1 MKHTLL
7 LFLSLGLLLPL
18 HSKEAESYNILWIVA
33 EDTSPWLGCYG
44 DPVNEGM
51 TPHLDSLAASGVRF
65 ARAFVPAPVCS
76 ACRSAMMAGQNQIRS
91 GFHEHRSSRGDPKIY
106 LPDGMKLLP
115 DIMRENGYATF
126 NFGKDD
132 YNFIYQ
138 RDETYSYSNPRYQED
153 MDKIPWEDIKA
164 NQPFFG
170 QIQTKGGKNNTS
182 KIDPALKTDP
192 AVVTVPHD
200 YPQNQLYRETVAQ
213 HYDAIR
219 KEDITVGK
227 VLAKLEEHGLTKNTI
242 IVHWGDHGAPG
253 LLRHKQMLTEGG
265 LHVPFII
272 SGPKD
277 AIPGPV
283 VRDDLVNLL
292 DLSAQTLEW
301 AGIEIPEWF
310 EGQPLFGDKAQP
322 RAAVFSAKDRLDNT
336 IDRARTVRTDK
347 YRYNRNYLLD
357 RNLLQPQYRDNRPF
371 TINIREMYAEG
382 TLAPHLAR
390 IYFGEKP
397 EEEFYDVTKD
407 PAMVRNLIKHPAYAD
422 EIRRHRQL
430 LVEWVAKGDMG
441 KGNEHPLE
449 LKQHMLEKWGYGLNP
464 EYEPLKEDSDRD
476 GLSDHWET
484 FMGRDPNDGRIVF
497 EFDCGGWQTEGWKA
511 REIEENIAGYQGF
524 LDFHLKDGKGTIY
537 RRELLV
543 DPVPEDTAF
552 AIKMRASDKV
562 RVTARANGKPLGGA
576 RTIESG
582 EEYVTIKFPLTGNA
596 NWDRQV
602 RFLQIGFRSQKD
614 AFIEIDSIV
623 VER

>member
-1 MKHTLL
+1 MKNTLIL
-7 LFLSLGLLLPL
+7 ISLLGLFVSLNG
-18 HSKEAESYNILWIVA
+18 KESEPYNILWIVA

-44 DPVNEGM
+44 DTVNEGM
-51 TPHLDSLAASGVRF
+51 TPNLDRLANDGVRF

-76 ACRSAMMAGQNQIRS
+76 ACRSAMMVGQNQIRS
-91 GFHEHRSSRGDPKIY
+91 GFHEHRSSRGNPKIY

-132 YNFIYQ
+132 YNFIYEPK
-138 RDETYSYSNPRYQED
+138 ETYSYYDKRYQED
-153 MDKIPWEDIKA
+153 MEKIPWEEIKA

-182 KIDPALKTDP
+182 KISPELKTDP
-192 AVVTVPHD
+192 SIVKVPND
-200 YPQNQLYRETVAQ
+200 YPQNQLYKETVAQ

-219 KEDITVGK
+219 KEDITVGN
-227 VLAKLEEHGLTKNTI
+227 VLQKLEEHGLMENTI

-277 AIPGPV
+277 AIPGPA
-283 VRDDLVNLL
+283 VRDELVDLL

-301 AGIEIPEWF
+301 AGIPIPEWY
-310 EGQPLFGDKAQP
+310 EGRPLFGKNAEP
-322 RAAVFSAKDRLDNT
+322 RNAVFSAKDRLDNT

-347 YRYNRNYLLD
+347 FRYNRNYLLD

-371 TINIREMYAEG
+371 TINIREAYADG

-407 PAMVRNLIKHPAYAD
+407 PAMVRNLIKHPGYAE
-422 EIRRHRQL
+422 EIRSHRKL
-430 LVEWVAKGDMG
+430 LIDWVAKGDMG

-449 LKQHMLEKWGYGLNP
+449 LKQQMTEKWGWGPNP
-464 EYEPLKEDSDRD
+464 EYEALKEDTDRD
-476 GLSDHWET
+476 GLSDLFET
-484 FMGRDPNDGRIVF
+484 FMGRDPSDGRIVF
-497 EFDCGGWQTEGWKA
+497 EFDCGGWQTEGWGS
-511 REIEENIAGYQGF
+511 REIEDNIAGYQNY
-524 LDFHLKDGKGTIY
+524 LDFHLKNGRGTIF
-537 RRELLV
+537 RRGLLV
-543 DPVPEDTAF
+543 DPLPEDTAF
-552 AIKMRASDKV
+552 AIKMRSSDKV

-576 RTIESG
+576 RTIEGS
-582 EEYVTIKFPLTGNA
+582 EEYITVKFPLTGNA
-596 NWDRQV
+596 NWRQQV
-602 RFLQIGFRSQKD
+602 KFLQIGFRSQKD
-614 AFIEIDSIV
+614 VFIEIDSIV